1 MGMTREEFS
10 RIVKGLKAVYAYESF
25 IASQDA
31 FDIWYELLKD
41 LDYQAVSIGTK
52 KLMQT
57 SSKVPTPADIRKAAI
72 PEDGISEGE
81 VWAKIAKAIA
91 RSTYYAGEEF
101 DALPADLQRCV
112 GSADQLRRWA
122 TAEDISLEV
131 VQSQVL
137 RSYRQVK
144 AQARDMQL
152 VDPNV
157 AKLTQAVTAALTGDL
172 S

>member
-41 LDYQAVSIGTK
+41 LDYQAVSVGTK

-72 PEDGISEGE
+72 PEDDISEGE
-81 VWAKIAKAIA
+81 VWARIAKAIA

-101 DALPADLQRCV
+101 AALPADLQRCV
-112 GSADQLRRWA
+112 GSADQLHNWA
-122 TAEDISLEV
+122 VAEDLSLEV
-131 VQSQVL
+131 IQSQVL

-144 AQARDMQL
+144 ARNRETQL
-152 VDPNV
+152 VDPQV
-157 AKLTQAVTAALTGDL
+157 AQLSQMVSAALTGGVA
-172 S
+172 